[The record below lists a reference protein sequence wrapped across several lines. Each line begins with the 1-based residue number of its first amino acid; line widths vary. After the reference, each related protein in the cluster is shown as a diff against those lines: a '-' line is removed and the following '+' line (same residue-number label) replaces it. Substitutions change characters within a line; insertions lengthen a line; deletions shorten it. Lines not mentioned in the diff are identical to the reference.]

1 MPDIGLLFRLFITF
15 SLAGDDVHQSR
26 PLKVFHRIERFG
38 QRLDVMTINRP
49 NITKTQVFE

>member
-49 NITKTQVFE
+49 NITETQVFE